1 MEIGILKND
10 ISEAEHVITSLLP
23 DVKVR
28 DCCLSVFGEALTEAN
43 LYGIQKW
50 GVYYRKDA
58 LRLLVGSLIVL
69 TIHRQGVWMALDRQL
84 LQKSASDFDILNQSQ
99 DWQWDT
105 GQWSEYTRIPS
116 KNGYYMP
123 SDNHSQIWPLI
134 RRFHFAYIEKAA
146 EMFTQLREDSQQK
159 HMPHVLAYLRQ
170 VFNHYVPEPAYGGTG
185 ESISNPL
192 RDIQEY
198 KATHHYQQVSET
210 EREAIVQSRIGQG
223 RFREDLSRYW
233 KKRCAVTACQTL
245 DILRASHIKPW
256 KISSNE
262 ERLDVYNGLLLVPN
276 LDAAFDKG
284 FISFADDGAIMISDR
299 LTADKQKKLGI
310 HHDMRITK
318 IEKQHCQYL
327 NYHIEHVFK
336 PR

>member
-1 MEIGILKND
+1 MGILRND
-10 ISEAEHVITSLLP
+10 ISEVERIIASLLP

-28 DCCLSVFGEALTEAN
+28 DRCLSVFVEALTEAN
-43 LYGIQKW
+43 LYGTHKW
-50 GVYYRKDA
+50 GVYYRNDA

-84 LQKSASDFDILNQSQ
+84 LQESANEFDILNQSKG
-99 DWQWDT
+99 WQWDT
-105 GQWSEYTRIPS
+105 GRWSKYTRIPS

-123 SDNHSQIWPLI
+123 TDNHSQLWPHI

-146 EMFTQLREDSQQK
+146 YMFTQLREDSQQK

-170 VFNHYVPEPAYGGTG
+170 VVKHYVPEPAYGGTG

-198 KATHHYQQVSET
+198 QANHHNQQVSET

-223 RFREDLSRYW
+223 RFRDNLSRYW

-256 KISSNE
+256 RISSNE

-284 FISFADDGAIMISDR
+284 LISFADDGAIMISDR
-299 LTADKQKKLGI
+299 LTADEQKKLGI
-310 HHDMRITK
+310 HHEMRITT

-327 NYHIEHVFK
+327 NYHREHVFN